1 MKILIAYASKTG
13 ATGKAAKL
21 LAERFSDV
29 TLRDLTVGSP
39 NPNDYEAVILGG
51 SIRMGMLHKDARK
64 WMEEYEE
71 VLKTKKFGCFICHGF
86 SEQAPQLL
94 EQNIPQEL
102 LDMAVCVDSFG
113 GELDEK
119 KLRGMDRFITKMMLK
134 PVKGEL
140 DFVPCIRT
148 DRIEVFAEAFLR
160 VEDK

>member
-1 MKILIAYASKTG
+1 MKVLIAYASKTG
-13 ATGKAAKL
+13 ATSKAAKL

-51 SIRMGMLHKDARK
+51 SIRMGLLHKDARK
-64 WMEEYEE
+64 WLEEYGE

-94 EQNIPQEL
+94 EQNIPSDL
-102 LDMAVCVDSFG
+102 LEVAVCADSFG
-113 GELDEK
+113 GELVEK
-119 KLRGMDRFITKMMLK
+119 KLRGMDRLVTKMMLK
-134 PVKGEL
+134 SFKGEL

-148 DRIEVFAEAFLR
+148 DRIQVFADTFLKT
-160 VEDK
+160 DDY